1 VPTLKDLGYGIVS
14 NSPYGIAG
22 PKGMDP
28 SVIKVLHDAF
38 KKGMQEPSFLAM
50 LDKLDQE
57 VVYMSSDDYRDF
69 AMKKI
74 AETKR
79 VVEELGLKEE

>member
-1 VPTLKDLGYGIVS
+1 LKELGINIVV

-28 SVIKVLHDAF
+28 IAVKVLHDAF
-38 KKGMQEPSFLAM
+38 KKGMEGPLFLAA
-50 LDKLDQE
+50 LEKLDQE
-57 VVYMSSDDYRDF
+57 ILYLNSADYHAY
-69 AMKKI
+69 AMKQI
-74 AETKR
+74 AEEKR